1 MKQLESINLRA
12 PKEQK
17 EPLLDYKDLLL
28 WMCTVCASLI
38 TYLLFDKGLMILFG
52 EIVRDAIAV
61 VIIIGLITAFLFQI
75 SKWIIAIAQIKKPK
89 TTRSRT

>member
-1 MKQLESINLRA
+1 MKQLESINLRSRE
-12 PKEQK
+12 KQK

-61 VIIIGLITAFLFQI
+61 VIMIGLITAFLFSI
-75 SKWIIAIAQIKKPK
+75 SKWIISIAQIKKPK

>member
-1 MKQLESINLRA
+1 MKQLESINLRSRE
-12 PKEQK
+12 EQK

-38 TYLLFDKGLMILFG
+38 TYLLFDKGLMILYG
-52 EIVRDAIAV
+52 ETARDVIAV
-61 VIIIGLITAFLFQI
+61 VIMIGLITALLFEI
-75 SKWIIAIAQIKKPK
+75 SKFIIQITQIKKPK

>member
-1 MKQLESINLRA
+1 MKQLESINLRS
-12 PKEQK
+12 PKVER

-28 WMCTVCASLI
+28 WMCTLCASLI
-38 TYLLFDKGLMILFG
+38 TYLLFDKGLMILFD

-61 VIIIGLITAFLFQI
+61 VIMIGLITAFLFLI
-75 SKWIIAIAQIKKPK
+75 SKWIISIAQIKKPK

>member
-1 MKQLESINLRA
+1 MKQLESINLRS
-12 PKEQK
+12 PKAER

-52 EIVRDAIAV
+52 GMVRNAMVVAIT
-61 VIIIGLITAFLFQI
+61 IGMITALLFEI
-75 SKWIIAIAQIKKPK
+75 SKFIISIAQIKKPK